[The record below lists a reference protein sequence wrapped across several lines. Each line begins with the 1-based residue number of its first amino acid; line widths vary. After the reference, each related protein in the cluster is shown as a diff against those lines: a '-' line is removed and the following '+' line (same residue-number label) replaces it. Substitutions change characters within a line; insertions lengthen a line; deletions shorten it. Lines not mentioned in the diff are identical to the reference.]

1 MSANLTL
8 MQTAIEIAET
18 GRGKTSPNPFVG
30 CVIVKDGEIVGK
42 GVTQKCGSDHAEIQ
56 AIKSAIDKSRGSEM
70 YVTLEPCCFQGR
82 TPACTEAIIKAGI
95 RKVYIGIKDPN
106 PRVNGNG
113 IKQLE
118 AAGIEVE
125 EGMKEAE
132 IKIQLEYYLTNMKKQ
147 RPFVILKTAITL
159 DGYTAGE
166 DGSSKW
172 ISGEQSRSIVHE
184 LRSEVDAIITG
195 IGTVVKDDPELNN
208 RNEINCKQPVR
219 VVLDNNLRIPLESKL
234 VKSSLQQS
242 TIVFCNKN
250 ADDSKALELGEMGV
264 EVIKLPLDR
273 LDAAEVLA
281 ELYAREIS
289 VVMLEAGETLSS
301 SFERQGLIDKYYFFI
316 APQIL
321 GNGKKIFSLSE
332 HKEMNQRHLL
342 QYQSVSRIG
351 DDILITAYP
360 RR

>member
-1 MSANLTL
+1 MGANLIL
-8 MQTAIEIAET
+8 MQRAIEIAET

-56 AIKSAIDKSRGSEM
+56 ALKSAGDKSRGSEM

-95 RKVYIGIKDPN
+95 RRVNIGIKDPN
-106 PRVNGNG
+106 PRVNGKG
-113 IKQLE
+113 IEQLE

-125 EGMKEAE
+125 EGMKKAE
-132 IKIQLEYYLTNMKKQ
+132 IAIQLEYYLTNMKKQ
-147 RPFVILKTAITL
+147 RPFVISKTAMTL

-172 ISGEQSRSIVHE
+172 ISGEQSRSLVHD
-184 LRSEVDAIITG
+184 LRSEVDVIITG
-195 IGTVVKDDPELNN
+195 IGTVISDDPELNN

-234 VKSSLQQS
+234 VKSSLKQS

-332 HKEMNQRHLL
+332 NKGMSQRHLL

-351 DDILITAYP
+351 DDILVTAYP

>member
-1 MSANLTL
+1 MGTNLTL
-8 MQTAIEIAET
+8 MQRAIEIAEA

-56 AIKSAIDKSRGSEM
+56 ALKSAEAKSWGAEM

-82 TPACTEAIIKAGI
+82 TPACTKAIIKAGI
-95 RKVYIGIKDPN
+95 SKVYIGIKDPN
-106 PRVNGNG
+106 SRVNGKG
-113 IKQLE
+113 IEQLK

-125 EGMKEAE
+125 EGLNSAE
-132 IKIQLEYYLTNMKKQ
+132 IETQLEYYLTNMKKQ
-147 RPFVILKTAITL
+147 RPFVILKTAMTL

-166 DGSSKW
+166 DSSSKW
-172 ISGEQSRSIVHE
+172 ISGEQSRRIVHD

-195 IGTVVKDDPELNN
+195 IGTVIKDDPELNN
-208 RNEINCKQPVR
+208 RNEIKCKQPVR
-219 VVLDNNLRIPLESKL
+219 VVLDNNLRIPLDRKL

-250 ADDSKALELGEMGV
+250 ADESKAIKLEEMGV
-264 EVIKLPLDR
+264 EVIKQPVER
-273 LDAAEVLA
+273 LDAVEVLA

-301 SFERQGLIDKYYFFI
+301 NFERQGLIDKYYFFI

-321 GNGKKIFSLSE
+321 GNGKKIFSLTE
-332 HKEMNQRHLL
+332 HEGMTQRHLL
-342 QYQSVSRIG
+342 RYQSVSRIG
-351 DDILITAYP
+351 DDILIIAYP
-360 RR
+360 KR